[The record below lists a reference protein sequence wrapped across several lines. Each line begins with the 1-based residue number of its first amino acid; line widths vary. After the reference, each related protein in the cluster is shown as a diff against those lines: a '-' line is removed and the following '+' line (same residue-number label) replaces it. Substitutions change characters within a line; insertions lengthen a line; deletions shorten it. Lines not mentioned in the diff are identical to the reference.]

1 MFKYQ
6 TNLQKIVG
14 LKSSSFKNKDKFTKN

>member
-6 TNLQKIVG
+6 TNLQKNVG
-14 LKSSSFKNKDKFTKN
+14 LESSSFKNKGEFTQI